1 MCKEGWLGPFQD
13 AHNKTRLRKHKGKK
27 KKFKNLRFDYLKI
40 VYVPP
45 SYMTQAKGRL
55 SNGWWFTEAWWWWK
69 YGAYMVVLMW
79 WDDGSFS
86 KLYDSSKGWD
96 YSCVWVLSRKVGLTL
111 KEGWL
116 EKT

>member
-1 MCKEGWLGPFQD
+1 LGPFQD

-55 SNGWWFTEAWWWWK
+55 SNGWWFTEA
-69 YGAYMVVLMW
+69 
-79 WDDGSFS
+79 
-86 KLYDSSKGWD
+86 
-96 YSCVWVLSRKVGLTL
+96 
-111 KEGWL
+111 
-116 EKT
+116 